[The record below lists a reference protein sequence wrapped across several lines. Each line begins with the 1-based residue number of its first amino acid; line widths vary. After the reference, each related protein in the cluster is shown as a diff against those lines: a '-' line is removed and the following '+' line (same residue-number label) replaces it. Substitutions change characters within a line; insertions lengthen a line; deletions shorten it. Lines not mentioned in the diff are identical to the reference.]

1 MQKMKDRK
9 NLFHFKGIKEEMETP
24 EERKKRKQLEFK
36 KQYNAYVRRR
46 EAIIT
51 KVVNEEIKEFINRP
65 TE

>member
-1 MQKMKDRK
+1 MTKN

-36 KQYNAYVRRR
+36 KHYNAYVRRR
-46 EAIIT
+46 EAIIN
-51 KVVNEEIKEFINRP
+51 KVVNDEINEFINRE

>member
-1 MQKMKDRK
+1 MSKEG
-9 NLFHFKGIKEEMETP
+9 LFHFKGIKREMETT

-46 EAIIT
+46 EAIIN
-51 KVVNEEIKEFINRP
+51 KVVNDEINEFINRV